1 MFNRVT
7 PTQLPVPG
15 PLPSRYFKGKK
26 QHFPKIAPL
35 SQVSIPWEV
44 AAPVEWL
51 SREGSGLDLLQ
62 LGDKRPKMEEN
73 RVGICVTPKTAPWG
87 YPDLGGRLW
96 EGWNPAGFS
105 DSFWDSSAGVTL
117 GWERGVPKGRGF
129 PGSVPGGKLR
139 HGRGRAGLGATSGVL
154 GPEQGGLRG
163 AIPRDAGRDPRG
175 LRGWIPRDAGW

>member
-44 AAPVEWL
+44 AAPVERL

-62 LGDKRPKMEEN
+62 LGDKRPEMEEN

-87 YPDLGGRLW
+87 YPGLGG
-96 EGWNPAGFS
+96 GFGRGGIP
-105 DSFWDSSAGVTL
+105 WDSRIPFGIPAPVSPWGGSGVFPKV
-117 GWERGVPKGRGF
+117 GGFRGVC
-129 PGSVPGGKLR
+129 
-139 HGRGRAGLGATSGVL
+139 
-154 GPEQGGLRG
+154 QGGN
-163 AIPRDAGRDPRG
+163 
-175 LRGWIPRDAGW
+175 